1 MGNNSLQPRNKK
13 LTTQY
18 IQFIIAAA
26 ILVFVSKF
34 PLPESVLTAGNVI
47 LNDKGRMSLGILFFC
62 LYLWITEP
70 IPFHI
75 TGCIG
80 ILLMAFCKL
89 DSFGNIIKLGFGSD
103 TIIFFIGVLTLSAF
117 ITLSGLGKRIS
128 MFILSVTGNKTSS
141 VLMGFM
147 IAGTLISMWITDMAV
162 AAMLMPIARSMLE
175 DEGLKPKESNFGK
188 ALMITC
194 AWGALIGGI
203 GTPAGCGPNQIAI
216 GFMKSMLGINISF
229 LQWMTYGVPAALIMI
244 VPSWWLLLKMFKP
257 EITHLSKTKED
268 LKREFKQMG
277 PMTKNEISTT
287 VVFVITV
294 TLWLTSTPL
303 EKIIG
308 FDMSTTIPALI
319 CACLFFLPGATTFKW
334 KEISDDISWDGIIL
348 IATGISLGMV
358 MYSTGAAEW
367 LSVILL
373 GGIVS
378 LHPVIQIF
386 LIVMI
391 VSIIKVGLSSN
402 TVTATII
409 MPIMVVLAQS
419 NNMPLMGIL
428 LPTALSLSLAFI
440 LVTSTPTSVIPYSA
454 GYFSIP
460 DMAKAGAIMTV
471 IASVVVAL
479 TVFGLGLVTG
489 LY

>member
-1 MGNNSLQPRNKK
+1 M
-13 LTTQY
+13 QY
-18 IQFIIAAA
+18 MQFGIATL
-26 ILVFVSKF
+26 ILLFVAKF
-34 PLPESVLTAGNVI
+34 PLPQSFLTAGNAV
-47 LNDKGRMSLGILFFC
+47 LQPQGRMSLGILFFC

-70 IPFHI
+70 VPFHI

-89 DSFGNIIKLGFGSD
+89 DTFNNIVKLGFGSD
-103 TIIFFIGVLTLSAF
+103 TIIFFIGVLALSSF

-128 MFILSVTGNKTSS
+128 MFILSITGNKTSN
-141 VLMGFM
+141 VLLGFM
-147 IAGTLISMWITDMAV
+147 IAGTVISMWITDMAV

-175 DEGLKPKESNFGK
+175 DESLEPKKSNFGK

-194 AWGALIGGI
+194 AWGPLIGGI

-216 GFMKSMLGINISF
+216 GFLKSMLDLKVSF
-229 LQWMTYGVPAALIMI
+229 LQWMIYGVPAALLMVI
-244 VPSWWLLLKMFKP
+244 PSWWLLLKMFKP
-257 EITHLSKTKED
+257 EISNLSKTKED
-268 LKREFKQMG
+268 LKAEFKAMG
-277 PMTKNEISTT
+277 PMNKNEISTT
-287 VVFVITV
+287 VVFLITV
-294 TLWLTSTPL
+294 TLWLTSSLL
-303 EKIIG
+303 EKLIG
-308 FDMSTTIPALI
+308 FDISTSIPALM
-319 CACLFFLPGATTFKW
+319 CACLFFMPGATTFKW

-348 IATGISLGMV
+348 IATGISLGLV

-373 GGIVS
+373 GGIVN
-378 LHPVIQIF
+378 LHPVLMIF

-391 VSIIKVGLSSN
+391 VSLIKVGLSSN

-409 MPIMVVLAQS
+409 MPIMVVLAQTF
-419 NNMPLMGIL
+419 NLPLLGIL

-454 GYFSIP
+454 GYFTIS
-460 DMAKAGAIMTV
+460 DMAKAGVIMTV
-471 IASVVVAL
+471 IASVTVAF
-479 TVFGLGLVTG
+479 TVFIIGSFTG